1 MFKVRKSYTYHREQI
16 TNPSCDLRLGLRI
29 VIINIV
35 HDVLYIALKNFA
47 KGFDCMSADALV
59 SFKSRDLRGTDV
71 KGFNKGILA
80 DAFFFHCL
88 P

>member
-1 MFKVRKSYTYHREQI
+1 MFKVRKSYIYHREQI

-35 HDVLYIALKNFA
+35 HNDLHIALKNIA
-47 KGFDCMSADALV
+47 KGLDWMTADALV

-71 KGFNKGILA
+71 KGFNTGILA